1 MLEAS
6 YYKKAGDI
14 LAIALLVC
22 PSKESYQEVKIK
34 PGLWCGSLPRRNFPL
49 ASLHKCIQ
57 IICVSRIQWLYEP
70 ENIHSE
76 KRYLFPKGL
85 VYDGKNNARRWRM
98 LLLQQTVWGQKEGW
112 SWFTQSL
119 SPKGILSSLGLP
131 QGTWK
136 GYLRTNWQK
145 KKISNFLLAGKFHI
159 DTVNKKRKSL

>member
-1 MLEAS
+1 MW
-6 YYKKAGDI
+6 Y
-14 LAIALLVC
+14 
-22 PSKESYQEVKIK
+22 
-34 PGLWCGSLPRRNFPL
+34 GSLPRRNFPL
-49 ASLHKCIQ
+49 ASLHKCIW

-119 SPKGILSSLGLP
+119 SPKGILSRLGLP

-145 KKISNFLLAGKFHI
+145 KKISNFLLVGKFHI
-159 DTVNKKRKSL
+159 DTVNKKRKSLWGKYYRTFYESEIQTLKNITWKNKILKCFLVYYLF

>member
-6 YYKKAGDI
+6 CYKKADDI

-49 ASLHKCIQ
+49 ASLHNCIR

-76 KRYLFPKGL
+76 KKYLFPKGL

-98 LLLQQTVWGQKEGW
+98 LLLQQTVWGRKEGW

-119 SPKGILSSLGLP
+119 SPKGILSRLGLP

-145 KKISNFLLAGKFHI
+145 KKNIQLSP
-159 DTVNKKRKSL
+159 SQ